1 MQNSLPGLF
10 YKGSYENVDKQTKL
24 SRAITTAVLTN
35 YTRWKSCFTSRA
47 LGFKCVKCFMH
58 PTQYKRFTILSIKED

>member
-24 SRAITTAVLTN
+24 SRAITN
-35 YTRWKSCFTSRA
+35 YSSINK
-47 LGFKCVKCFMH
+47 LYPME
-58 PTQYKRFTILSIKED
+58 ILFY